1 VYDAARGA
9 GLITNFGSYGLPAL
23 ALACVSDGLLAE
35 ALSVSDDAR
44 SALLPLDVV
53 VASQLLRALAQARMV
68 PQVVHLANEVRG
80 RRLSCDATSL
90 RAALDLIA
98 AQARRPAPLSP
109 QLVRRR
115 PTSADLGSPR
125 RAEARQPR

>member
-1 VYDAARGA
+1 MYDAARGA

-53 VASQLLRALAQARMV
+53 VASQLLRALAQARMR
-68 PQVVHLANEVRG
+68 Q
-80 RRLSCDATSL
+80 TSPKC
-90 RAALDLIA
+90 AAGQMRFSLD
-98 AQARRPAPLSP
+98 
-109 QLVRRR
+109 
-115 PTSADLGSPR
+115 
-125 RAEARQPR
+125 

>member
-53 VASQLLRALAQARMV
+53 VASQLLRAQARMV